1 MGLGRCVGRRGG
13 WKERVN
19 KRHESYALCGKKLG
33 MGMGQDASAYM
44 ENLTRETDVMYNSS
58 NA

>member
-1 MGLGRCVGRRGG
+1 MVEEEAGKSELTKGTNHTLCVEEVG
-13 WKERVN
+13 N
-19 KRHESYALCGKKLG
+19 KLG

-44 ENLTRETDVMYNSS
+44 ENLTTETDVMYNSS